1 MKELILLVNLDGT
14 QDGIAIGSIARNL
27 GVDVRHLGDTD
38 FNQEVGYLVGL
49 ESYDFDDEAKVT
61 SLEEKMM
68 VLHNF
73 SDEQI
78 ELFLDVCRQAEVS
91 YIPLKAVTTPTNV
104 QWRFVELYKNVKAE
118 YEEMQRLHSS
128 EN

>member
-1 MKELILLVNLDGT
+1 MKELILLVNLEGT
-14 QDGIAIGSIARNL
+14 QDGIAIDSIARNL
-27 GVDVRHLGDTD
+27 GVAVKHLGDAD
-38 FNQEVGYLVGL
+38 FNQEVGYLIGL
-49 ESYDFDDEAKVT
+49 ESFEFDDEAKEET
-61 SLEEKMM
+61 LEDQMM

-91 YIPLKAVTTPTNV
+91 YIPLKAITTQTNV
-104 QWRFVELYKNVKAE
+104 QWRFVELYKNIKAE
-118 YEEMQRLHSS
+118 YEEMKRLHAG

>member
-1 MKELILLVNLDGT
+1 MKELILLVNLEGT

-27 GVDVRHLGDTD
+27 GVEVKHLNDTD
-38 FNQEVGYLVGL
+38 FNQEVGYLIGL
-49 ESYDFDDEAKVT
+49 ESYEFDDEADVS
-61 SLEEKMM
+61 SLEDKMM

-118 YEEMQRLHSS
+118 FEEMKRLHAGQ
-128 EN
+128 N